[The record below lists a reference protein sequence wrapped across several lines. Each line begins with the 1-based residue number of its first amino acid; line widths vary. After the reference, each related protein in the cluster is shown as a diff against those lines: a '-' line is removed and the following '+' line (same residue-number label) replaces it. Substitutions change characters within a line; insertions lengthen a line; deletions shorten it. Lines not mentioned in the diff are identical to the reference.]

1 MWKKSTCGRRK
12 RKRRREDDVGGI
24 RGENNQAFTRCFR
37 RSDNCG
43 AIATSS
49 PAFTVRAPSVEVTSL
64 PPEKNASRKRRRNRR
79 CAS

>member
-1 MWKKSTCGRRK
+1 MWKKSTCGT

-24 RGENNQAFTRCFR
+24 GGEDNQALTRCFR
-37 RSDNCG
+37 RSDNRG

-49 PAFTVRAPSVEVTSL
+49 PAFTVRAPSAEITSL
-64 PPEKNASRKRRRNRR
+64 SSEKNASRKRRRRLRR